1 MAPRRRASGTLAG
14 MRKGGPRVGGW
25 RRRPVGVRTLVA
37 ACASIAVVVAASACS
52 GSSGSSDSNASTGPT
67 RSGAFV
73 DPGTASRMGSL
84 VQADALG
91 NTIIGGPDRSALTFR
106 YRATWT
112 GAVAAVRVY
121 VIKNVNGRT
130 GYSLGNGG
138 VMRVTLQADS
148 GRSPHVP
155 VGRHLA
161 TATFRPADRGVFPLV
176 RFPKPA
182 HVVAGRL
189 YHVVFSNVGSDP
201 ERNYVSINALYSASR
216 LGRGPAVPDGLAV
229 LEGDPTGS
237 GQTRW
242 APRRSRPH
250 EYYLPILDVVGARSG
265 QHDGLG
271 YMEVWDPKPIGGSAG
286 VRQLLHMG
294 GKATRVDGAWLRVRR
309 RAGDSPLDL
318 RLVGSDNHA
327 IASAS
332 LPPGSVP
339 SSNAGWVHVRF
350 AAPVTL
356 EPDSTFAFTASS
368 AKAGAYEAFP
378 IRKGSDYGFDHGTFF
393 DGGYAQF
400 NAGSGWVGWDQW
412 GGHDRRT
419 SDLQFALDMVR

>member
-1 MAPRRRASGTLAG
+1 
-14 MRKGGPRVGGW
+14 
-25 RRRPVGVRTLVA
+25 
-37 ACASIAVVVAASACS
+37 
-52 GSSGSSDSNASTGPT
+52 
-67 RSGAFV
+67 
-73 DPGTASRMGSL
+73 MGSL

-106 YRATWT
+106 FRATWT
-112 GAVAAVRVY
+112 GAVVAVRVY

-138 VMRVTLQADS
+138 VMRVALRADS

-155 VGRHLA
+155 AGPHLA
-161 TATFRPADRGVFPLV
+161 TATFRPADRGVFPRV
-176 RFPKPA
+176 RFSKPA

-229 LEGDPTGS
+229 LEGDPTS
-237 GQTRW
+237 GGTTRW
-242 APRRSRPH
+242 TPRRSRPH
-250 EYYLPILDVVGARSG
+250 EYYLPILDVVGAGSG
-265 QHDGLG
+265 QHTGLG

-294 GKATRVDGAWLRVRR
+294 GTATRVDGAWLRVRR
-309 RAGDSPLDL
+309 RAGDSPLEL
-318 RLVGSDNHA
+318 RLVGSDGHA
-327 IASAS
+327 LASAS

-339 SSNAGWVHVRF
+339 SSDAGWVHVRF
-350 AAPVTL
+350 GAPVTL
-356 EPDSTFAFTASS
+356 APDSTFALTASS
-368 AKAGAYEAFP
+368 AKDDAYEAFP
-378 IRKGSDYGFDHGTFF
+378 IRKGSDYGFDRGTFF

-400 NAGSGWVGWDQW
+400 NSGSGWVGWDQW